1 MLTIEPGCYFI
12 DYLLDSAL
20 ADPELNQFLV
30 KEKINEFRGSGGV
43 RIEDVVAITESG
55 TEVFSKVPRT
65 VQEIEDWI
73 GGDNTFMENWK

>member
-12 DYLLDSAL
+12 DYLLERAL

-30 KEKINEFRGSGGV
+30 VDKINEFRGSGGV
-43 RIEDVVAITESG
+43 RIEDVVAITETG
-55 TEVFSKVPRT
+55 TELFSKLPRT

-73 GGDNTFMENWK
+73 GGDDSFLENWK